1 MELKVHKFVLRWA
14 IVNWLGLLSIFAT
27 LTFRDRLS
35 TLGSRLI
42 LMIKESI
49 VR

>member
-1 MELKVHKFVLRWA
+1 MELKVHQLVLRWA

-27 LTFRDRLS
+27 LIFRDRLS

-42 LMIKESI
+42 LMYQESI
-49 VR
+49 V